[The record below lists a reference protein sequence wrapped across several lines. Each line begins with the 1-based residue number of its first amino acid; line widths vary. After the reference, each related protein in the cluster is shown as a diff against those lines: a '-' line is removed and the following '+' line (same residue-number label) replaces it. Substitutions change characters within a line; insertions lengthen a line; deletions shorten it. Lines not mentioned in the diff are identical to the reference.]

1 MAKFYVKR
9 TLFGE
14 DQKSL
19 IFRGSIL
26 EGDIAKGMSIKIP
39 ITDKAVIDVRIDDI
53 VELESHESHEK
64 RTGLVAKFQEEPDAL
79 EIVADL
85 NVHSEELA
93 VE

>member
-14 DQKSL
+14 DQISL

-26 EGDIAKGMSIKIP
+26 EGDIAKGMKIKIP
-39 ITDKAVIDVRIDDI
+39 VTDKAVIDVKIDDI

-64 RTGLVAKFQEEPDAL
+64 RTGLVAKFLEEPEAL

-85 NVHSEELA
+85 NVQSEELA

>member
-1 MAKFYVKR
+1 MAKFHVKR

-19 IFRGSIL
+19 VFRGSIL

-39 ITDKAVIDVRIDDI
+39 VTDKAVIDVKIDDVI
-53 VELESHESHEK
+53 ELITHDPGEK
-64 RTGLVAKFQEEPDAL
+64 RTGLIAKFLDEPDAL

-85 NVHSEELA
+85 NVADEDLI

>member
-19 IFRGSIL
+19 IFRGSVL
-26 EGDIAKGMSIKIP
+26 EGAVSKGMNIRIP
-39 ITDKAVIDVRIDDI
+39 VTDKIHVDVKIDDV

-64 RTGLVAKFQEEPDAL
+64 RTGLVARFLDEPDAL

-85 NVHSEELA
+85 NVQNEELV

>member
-26 EGDIAKGMSIKIP
+26 EGDIAKGMKIKIP
-39 ITDKAVIDVRIDDI
+39 VTDKAIIDVKIDDI

-64 RTGLVAKFQEEPDAL
+64 RTGLVARFLEEPEAL

-85 NVHSEELA
+85 NVQNEELA

>member
-26 EGDIAKGMSIKIP
+26 EGDIAKGMKIKIP
-39 ITDKAVIDVRIDDI
+39 VTDKAVIDVKIDDI

-64 RTGLVAKFQEEPDAL
+64 RTGLVAKFLEEPEAL

-85 NVHSEELA
+85 NVQSEELA

>member
-19 IFRGSIL
+19 IFRGSVL
-26 EGDIAKGMSIKIP
+26 EGAVSKGMNIRIP
-39 ITDKAVIDVRIDDI
+39 VTDKIHVDVKIDDV
-53 VELESHESHEK
+53 VELESHESNEK
-64 RTGLVAKFQEEPDAL
+64 RTGLVARFLDEPDAL

-85 NVHSEELA
+85 NVQNEELV

>member
-26 EGDIAKGMSIKIP
+26 DGSIAKGMKIKIP
-39 ITDKAVIDVRIDDI
+39 VTDKAVIDVKIDDI
-53 VELESHESHEK
+53 VELEAHESHEK
-64 RTGLVAKFQEEPDAL
+64 RTGLVARFLEEPEAL
-79 EIVADL
+79 ESVADL
-85 NVHSEELA
+85 NVQNEELV

>member
-14 DQKSL
+14 DQNSL
-19 IFRGSIL
+19 IFRGSVL
-26 EGDIAKGMSIKIP
+26 EGDIAKGMRVKIP
-39 ITDKAVIDVRIDDI
+39 ITDKAVIDVKIDDI

-64 RTGLVAKFQEEPDAL
+64 RTGLVAKFLDEPEAL
-79 EIVADL
+79 DIVADL
-85 NVHSEELA
+85 NVQNEELT

>member
-26 EGDIAKGMSIKIP
+26 EGDIAKGMKIKIP
-39 ITDKAVIDVRIDDI
+39 VTDKAVIDVKIDDI

-64 RTGLVAKFQEEPDAL
+64 RTGLVAKFLEEPEAL

-85 NVHSEELA
+85 NVQSEELS

>member
-1 MAKFYVKR
+1 M
-9 TLFGE
+9 
-14 DQKSL
+14 

-26 EGDIAKGMSIKIP
+26 EGDIAKGMKIKIP
-39 ITDKAVIDVRIDDI
+39 VTDKAVIDVKIDDI

-64 RTGLVAKFQEEPDAL
+64 RTGLVAKFLEEPEAL

-85 NVHSEELA
+85 NVQSEELA